1 MRIEWH
7 RCRLQ
12 KVNDE
17 NGRFI
22 WKVTLKLNEGQIN
35 TCLWNGFECDV
46 NCWPQI
52 SSKQSYI
59 CWILK
64 CLFTK
69 CYKVSYL
76 NEQTMKRILKQILD
90 ISFQSENYIYRS
102 YLVHRKIK
110 TPAKYDGMCAW
121 NHNYLP
127 DTHFTSYTCQ
137 LDAPRIRAF
146 ICGSQMIFRTHS
158 LKRIRLCYLIIC
170 NIYRIFYARI

>member
-1 MRIEWH
+1 MRLCSSMRIEWH
-7 RCRLQ
+7 RCRFQ

-22 WKVTLKLNEGQIN
+22 WKVTLELNEGQIN

-52 SSKQSYI
+52 ASKQSYI
-59 CWILK
+59 CLILK

-76 NEQTMKRILKQILD
+76 NEQTMKQILKQILD
-90 ISFQSENYIYRS
+90 ISFESENHICRS

-110 TPAKYDGMCAW
+110 NISQIRRYVCMKPQIFAW
-121 NHNYLP
+121 HTFYIVHMS
-127 DTHFTSYTCQ
+127 TQ
-137 LDAPRIRAF
+137 
-146 ICGSQMIFRTHS
+146 RTE
-158 LKRIRLCYLIIC
+158 
-170 NIYRIFYARI
+170 N